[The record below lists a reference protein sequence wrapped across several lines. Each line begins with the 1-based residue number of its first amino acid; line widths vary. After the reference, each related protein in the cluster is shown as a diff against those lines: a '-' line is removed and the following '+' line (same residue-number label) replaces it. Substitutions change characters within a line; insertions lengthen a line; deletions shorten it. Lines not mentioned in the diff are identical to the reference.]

1 MKKDRIIENEDSE
14 VISDFKILT
23 SINSRK
29 AHPLVVEEEDET
41 YRIVKDFSDSAL
53 ATSEILSSVQ
63 SQELESNEEE
73 GIVYA
78 EEIIDDDDDLYAEEL
93 HDRELEKQKH
103 KSYSEIA
110 KEIDEKLEMNGW
122 HGTIGFNLLTAM
134 KFSRFLYFKNRESLY
149 DEIKGLIYTL
159 DFPFHEVK
167 GENLTT
173 IADDEAILDVLAA
186 AKKNDFRPYF
196 IYVGEIP
203 YDKVFEFFRPVYNYI
218 DNPEGD
224 AFLHSNGR
232 NVYLPHNIFFIYTI
246 KDHKNYFDVSRRLLR
261 YSAIVDGELIPV
273 EVKDGNLYKMII
285 SFDQLNAAFM
295 EADSQYEISEDSWR
309 KIDNFANAISQV
321 NYYKLQ
327 NKIVRRLENYMI
339 LCLSNGK
346 REEEVVDTCLAY
358 NFMSEAIVTKEPAKY
373 FNEFS
378 LVEMLEDSFDGFQM
392 SKCKEVIAAYLDLFD
407 KKGVRKE
414 DE

>member
-23 SINSRK
+23 SINSK
-29 AHPLVVEEEDET
+29 SAHPLVVEEEDET

-53 ATSEILSSVQ
+53 ATSQLLSSVNNT
-63 SQELESNEEE
+63 ELESAGEED
-73 GIVYA
+73 IVYA
-78 EEIIDDDDDLYAEEL
+78 EEIIDDDDDLYEDEL
-93 HDRELEKQKH
+93 RDREFEKQRH

-110 KEIDEKLEMNGW
+110 KEIDEKLELNGW
-122 HGTIGFNLLTAM
+122 HGTIGFNLLAAM
-134 KFSRFLYFKNRESLY
+134 KFSRFLYFKNRDSLY

-159 DFPFHEVK
+159 DFPFHEVRA
-167 GENLTT
+167 ENLTT

-196 IYVGEIP
+196 IYVGEIA

-218 DNPEGD
+218 DNPDGD
-224 AFLHSNGR
+224 AFLQSNGR
-232 NVYLPHNIFFIYTI
+232 NVYLPHNLFFIYTI
-246 KDHKNYFDVSRRLLR
+246 KDHKNYFDISRRLLR

-273 EVKDGNLYKMII
+273 EAKDGDLNKMII

-295 EADSQYEISEDSWR
+295 EADSEYEISEDSWR

-339 LCLSNGK
+339 LCLANGK

-358 NFMSEAIVTKEPAKY
+358 NFISEAIVTKEPAKY

-378 LVEMLEDSFDGFQM
+378 LSEMLEDSFDGFQM

-407 KKGVRKE
+407 KKGVRKV